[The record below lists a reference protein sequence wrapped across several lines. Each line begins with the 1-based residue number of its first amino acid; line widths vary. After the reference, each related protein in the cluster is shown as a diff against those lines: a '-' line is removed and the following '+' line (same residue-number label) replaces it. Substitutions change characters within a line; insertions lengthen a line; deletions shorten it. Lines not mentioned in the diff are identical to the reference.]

1 MSEPVKITILIEE
14 KDVLHT
20 YPTFYGLRLRYSAEQ
35 DIHMVENIEATK
47 VRSCRLLVALRDN
60 KNVHIIISQIYMQ
73 LAYIYVQL
81 LRWWETNRMLHVMG

>member
-20 YPTFYGLRLRYSAEQ
+20 YPIFYGLRLRYSAEQ

-47 VRSCRLLVALRDN
+47 VHRCWLLVALREN
-60 KNVHIIISQIYMQ
+60 KNVHI
-73 LAYIYVQL
+73 
-81 LRWWETNRMLHVMG
+81 N